1 MCTDF
6 LAISLLGNWLV
17 YLFALRCCRET
28 TSLLFNSHFTSCAWI
43 KHLSA
48 AEGGTNYMQTPESHR
63 IKPSHGGGIS
73 SQSHGLKS
81 PIGGENNPEVG
92 EEPVE
97 RGQITTSNPKHSAQT
112 RSEAATTIRANPVLR
127 VSQRGETLL
136 TVSLLSVRPRRAR
149 LAEQILTRDTEP
161 CAGTGMR
168 RYAPATREAFT
179 CERSWGSDRFITA
192 SPGVK
197 SLQNNWFTLTQ
208 DFRRGEAFLP
218 QPSSALLW
226 TEILTKKKKRKI
238 TISAE
243 TQEKLTLEKLS
254 KVRWSSSYTHFVST
268 VSARLSAHS
277 NNTNSPQVS
286 SRHEVQTERW
296 VTHTV
301 CSVRLSEAR
310 IRRSGAHRLLN
321 NSAHWS
327 EGGEHLN
334 RPGEWE
340 GPRGGRGRA
349 KPVRA
354 PEAGC
359 TCRKCLQQ
367 ERWCSVRHRWGGRE
381 VFHHALQE

>member
-1 MCTDF
+1 MNKNTC
-6 LAISLLGNWLV
+6 LQLKEAQ
-17 YLFALRCCRET
+17 T
-28 TSLLFNSHFTSCAWI
+28 TC
-43 KHLSA
+43 KHLKVTASNPH
-48 AEGGTNYMQTPESHR
+48 T
-63 IKPSHGGGIS
+63 GGGIS

-226 TEILTKKKKRKI
+226 TESLTKKKKKSQFQRRRRRSLPWKSYPK
-238 TISAE
+238 SAG
-243 TQEKLTLEKLS
+243 
-254 KVRWSSSYTHFVST
+254 
-268 VSARLSAHS
+268 AA
-277 NNTNSPQVS
+277 P
-286 SRHEVQTERW
+286 
-296 VTHTV
+296 THTLYPLCLRV
-301 CSVRLSEAR
+301 SLRTATTQTLHKSRVGTKFR
-310 IRRSGAHRLLN
+310 
-321 NSAHWS
+321 
-327 EGGEHLN
+327 
-334 RPGEWE
+334 
-340 GPRGGRGRA
+340 PRGESHTRSAPSVCQRRGSGVQGRTDCSTIA
-349 KPVRA
+349 LIEVK
-354 PEAGC
+354 EAS
-359 TCRKCLQQ
+359 T
-367 ERWCSVRHRWGGRE
+367 
-381 VFHHALQE
+381 

>member
-28 TSLLFNSHFTSCAWI
+28 PSLLFNSHLTSCAWI
-43 KHLSA
+43 KTPVCSWRRHKLHANTWKSPH
-48 AEGGTNYMQTPESHR
+48 QTLTR
-63 IKPSHGGGIS
+63 GGIS

-208 DFRRGEAFLP
+208 DFRRGEAFLRV
-218 QPSSALLW
+218 
-226 TEILTKKKKRKI
+226 TVNREFNKKKIKKYHNFSVDAGEAYLGKVI
-238 TISAE
+238 QSPLE
-243 TQEKLTLEKLS
+243 QLLHTLCIHCVCASLCAQQQHKLS
-254 KVRWSSSYTHFVST
+254 TSLE
-268 VSARLSAHS
+268 SARSS
-277 NNTNSPQVS
+277 DREVS
-286 SRHEVQTERW
+286 H
-296 VTHTV
+296 THGPLRP
-301 CSVRLSEAR
+301 SVRGEDPAFR
-310 IRRSGAHRLLN
+310 GAQT
-321 NSAHWS
+321 A
-327 EGGEHLN
+327 
-334 RPGEWE
+334 
-340 GPRGGRGRA
+340 
-349 KPVRA
+349 
-354 PEAGC
+354 
-359 TCRKCLQQ
+359 QQ
-367 ERWCSVRHRWGGRE
+367 
-381 VFHHALQE
+381 